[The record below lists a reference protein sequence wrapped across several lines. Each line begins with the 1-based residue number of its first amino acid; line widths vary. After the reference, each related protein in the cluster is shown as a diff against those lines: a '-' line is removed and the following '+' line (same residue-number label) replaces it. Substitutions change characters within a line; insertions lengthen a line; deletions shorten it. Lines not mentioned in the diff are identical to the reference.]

1 MGDVMDE
8 VNAIAQCKDC
18 PWYKNCVSP
27 MKFTPED
34 IKRQLEASGSMM
46 GAASGDAHMQDLMA
60 SMASAAQNTMLEA
73 CPVFIERLRTSPRLT
88 EYIKRAMQNWGEL
101 PEA

>member
-18 PWYKNCVSP
+18 PWYKTCVSP

-34 IKRQLEASGSMM
+34 IKRQIEASGSMM
-46 GAASGDAHMQDLMA
+46 GAGSSDANMQGLLA

-73 CPVFIERLRTSPRLT
+73 CPIFIQRLRSSPKLM
-88 EYIKRAMQNWGEL
+88 EHLKRAMQDWGESL
-101 PEA
+101 DT